1 MQNLDLNKRRV
12 WVSLS
17 RLLIAYSLDSYQA
30 IKETMKKN
38 VFKSV
43 IALAALTLGSNA
55 LADGFSAS
63 LIVPFSPG
71 NPSYFSVGG
80 SLGYSLEV
88 VPFLTVNTGLSVTY
102 LSSSTGNNLSYLSAD
117 IGAEYLYGLSKTSDL
132 KIDLPV
138 GAGVFLIAPISNSQN
153 VQPISS
159 RFGGGV
165 YAGVDIQYLSS
176 SMLKVTGSGQ
186 FSINF
191 GGSAGVGFSLS
202 GQVGLNYYPTESFQV
217 YGGLSLYS
225 SVYTQ
230 SSLYG
235 SYRVYGGVSY
245 LITEPFQL
253 SASFSVSDGDY
264 SLGTGLNYSFTPSF
278 GLGIYASYGNSFT
291 TPSNNA
297 NFTIGLQLSFVEN
310 PTPRVTSAQ
319 FRP

>member
-38 VFKSV
+38 VLKSV
-43 IALAALTLGSNA
+43 IALAAFTLGSNA
-55 LADGFSAS
+55 FAEGFSAS
-63 LIVPFSPG
+63 LGTSLSPG

-88 VPFLTVNTGLSVTY
+88 APLLTIGAGLNFDYSA
-102 LSSSTGNNLSYLSAD
+102 SSSGGSLFYLGFGL
-117 IGAEYLYGLSKTSDL
+117 GAEYLYGLTKTTDL
-132 KIDLPV
+132 KIDVPI
-138 GAGVFLIAPISNSQN
+138 GANIGLTVPISQQN
-153 VQPISS
+153 FFLVSS
-159 RFGGGV
+159 GLSGYIYSGIEV
-165 YAGVDIQYLSS
+165 QYLSS
-176 SMLKVTGSGQ
+176 PMLKVTGSGQ
-186 FSINF
+186 FSIGLNRDA
-191 GGSAGVGFSLS
+191 SVGFSLS
-202 GQVGLNYYPTESFQV
+202 GSARLNYYPTESLQL

-225 SVYTQ
+225 GISTN

-235 SYRVYGGVSY
+235 SYNVYGGMSY
-245 LITEPFQL
+245 LIAEPLQFGASL
-253 SASFSVSDGDY
+253 SLSSGNY
-264 SLGTGLNYSFTPSF
+264 SLNTGLYYSFTPSF
-278 GLGIYASYGNSFT
+278 DVGITAGYSNSFT

>member
-1 MQNLDLNKRRV
+1 MTKNLL
-12 WVSLS
+12 
-17 RLLIAYSLDSYQA
+17 
-30 IKETMKKN
+30 
-38 VFKSV
+38 KSFV
-43 IALAALTLGSNA
+43 ALAALTFGSNA
-55 LADGFSAS
+55 LAADGFSAS

-88 VPFLTVNTGLSVTY
+88 MPLLTVSTGLSVRY
-102 LSSSTGNNLSYLSAD
+102 LSSSTGNSLSYLSAG

-138 GAGVFLIAPISNSQN
+138 GVDVFLTAPISNSQN

-159 RFGGGV
+159 SFGGDV
-165 YAGVDIQYLSS
+165 YTGIDIQYLSS
-176 SMLKVTGSGQ
+176 PMLKVTGFGQ
-186 FSINF
+186 FSINV
-191 GGSAGVGFSLS
+191 GSNAGLGFSLS
-202 GQVGLNYYPTESFQV
+202 GAVGLNYYPTESLQV

-225 SVYTQ
+225 SLYTQ

-235 SYRVYGGVSY
+235 SYRVYGGMSY
-245 LITEPFQL
+245 LIAEPLQL
-253 SASFSVSDGDY
+253 SASLSVSNGNY

-278 GLGIYASYGNSFT
+278 GLGIYASYANSFI
-291 TPSNNA
+291 TPSTNA